1 MEWMQIKKVSHQRND
16 SPFSYH
22 LFLKSEIENAIE
34 KGQLKKYHYNFLR
47 NILEKTSTFL
57 GYENWGELL
66 PKTNDGKTDPYE
78 SRIMALCQMLWS
90 IPDRNIFC
98 PVFHEQNPIESRCF
112 RWFLRSGLFNK
123 NIIRRLKFTKLLKL

>member
-1 MEWMQIKKVSHQRND
+1 MFGFKKDASSISNDIQTIVSKETKIKGS
-16 SPFSYH
+16 
-22 LFLKSEIENAIE
+22 
-34 KGQLKKYHYNFLR
+34 
-47 NILEKTSTFL
+47 
-57 GYENWGELL
+57 
-66 PKTNDGKTDPYE
+66 
-78 SRIMALCQMLWS
+78 IMALCQMLWS

>member
-1 MEWMQIKKVSHQRND
+1 MLFTGDILLVISIILI
-16 SPFSYH
+16 SFYSY
-22 LFLKSEIENAIE
+22 EDN
-34 KGQLKKYHYNFLR
+34 
-47 NILEKTSTFL
+47 
-57 GYENWGELL
+57 LL
-66 PKTNDGKTDPYE
+66 
-78 SRIMALCQMLWS
+78 ALCQMLWS

>member
-1 MEWMQIKKVSHQRND
+1 MYKQIGNKVAYYR
-16 SPFSYH
+16 
-22 LFLKSEIENAIE
+22 K
-34 KGQLKKYHYNFLR
+34 LR
-47 NILEKTSTFL
+47 NLTQDELADRVNISVSSLSKLERGKYNNNIPLSMLIMIAEGLRIDVSMLVTFD
-57 GYENWGELL
+57 EREKLL
-66 PKTNDGKTDPYE
+66 E
-78 SRIMALCQMLWS
+78 FEALCQMLWS

>member
-1 MEWMQIKKVSHQRND
+1 MTHANIETTLGTYTHTTEKMAEQSVEIFEKV
-16 SPFSYH
+16 
-22 LFLKSEIENAIE
+22 
-34 KGQLKKYHYNFLR
+34 
-47 NILEKTSTFL
+47 
-57 GYENWGELL
+57 
-66 PKTNDGKTDPYE
+66 
-78 SRIMALCQMLWS
+78 ALCQMLWS

>member
-1 MEWMQIKKVSHQRND
+1 MSTVTLSILS
-16 SPFSYH
+16 F
-22 LFLKSEIENAIE
+22 
-34 KGQLKKYHYNFLR
+34 KYHYVNVKKSKERDNSRSFL
-47 NILEKTSTFL
+47 
-57 GYENWGELL
+57 
-66 PKTNDGKTDPYE
+66 
-78 SRIMALCQMLWS
+78 ALCQMLWS